1 MSIVKEKNYYIYTT
15 NKGIY
20 KFDINTCTFIGLKN
34 KPIKT
39 IPTGFKTE
47 FKKMCDN
54 KGWNNMR
61 NTEYFMDSIFRRLT
75 DSEYWDIIN
84 EKSIPYFRVL
94 DRLDSLNI
102 KCRTTRRK
110 TLDLIIKYFNQ
121 LIKECQEN
129 NISISYMACELEK
142 RNFLNTIPVDDNEIL
157 ELVWLC
163 YSNYSF
169 SLESCKLIASLIKHN
184 PHDFAMFKKYN
195 IANETLY
202 ASFDSYTLVRTL
214 DFFINT
220 AKTIGYEIDRKGRF
234 SKQFF
239 EVQEGYKIYSQD
251 IKNDLRKQV
260 YAPKLNALSFNDDNF
275 EVFIPNSKED
285 FIDEA
290 NQQHNCVFRT
300 YYPDVVSG
308 KLFIVFIRR
317 KDNPTH
323 SYITCEIRNGRIQ
336 QYLKACNNADMDA
349 LDKKFYRAY
358 SKHLIENW

>member
-1 MSIVKEKNYYIYTT
+1 MSIIKEKNYYLYFT
-15 NKGIY
+15 NKGTY
-20 KFDINTCTFIGLKN
+20 KFDINTCTFIGLKD

-39 IPTGFKTE
+39 IPTGFRTD

-54 KGWNNMR
+54 KGWSNMR
-61 NTEYFMDSIFRRLT
+61 NTEYFIDSIFRRLT
-75 DSEYWDIIN
+75 NGEYWDITD

-102 KCRTTRRK
+102 KCHITRRK

-121 LIKECQEN
+121 LIKECQETN
-129 NISISYMACELEK
+129 DSISHIAYELEK
-142 RNFLNTIPVDDNEIL
+142 RNFFNAIPVDDDDIL
-157 ELVWLC
+157 ELVWT
-163 YSNYSF
+163 YHSNYNF
-169 SLESCKLIASLIKHN
+169 SLENCKLIASLIKHN
-184 PHDFAMFKKYN
+184 PHDFAMFKKYD
-195 IANETLY
+195 IANETHY
-202 ASFDSYTLVRTL
+202 ASYDSYALVRTL

-239 EVQEGYKIYSQD
+239 EVQDSYKIYVQN
-251 IKNDLRKQV
+251 IKNDLRTRV
-260 YAPKLNALSFNDDNF
+260 YAPKLNALNFSDDNF

-308 KLFIVFIRR
+308 KLFIVFVRR

-323 SYITCEIRNGRIQ
+323 SYITCEIKNGRIC
-336 QYLKACNNADMDA
+336 QYLKACNKTDMDI
-349 LDKKFYRAY
+349 LDNKFYKAY
-358 SKHLIENW
+358 SKHLAENW